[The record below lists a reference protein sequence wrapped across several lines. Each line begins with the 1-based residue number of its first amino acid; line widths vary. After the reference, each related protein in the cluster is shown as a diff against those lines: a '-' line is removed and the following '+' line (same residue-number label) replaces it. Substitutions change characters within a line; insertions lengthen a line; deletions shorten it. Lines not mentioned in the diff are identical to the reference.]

1 MMMVIEDNSVKVKD
15 VETHYLKVGK
25 GSPLVLLP
33 SGSGRA
39 REYEGVLSGLSTHHT
54 LYSFDY
60 PGFGASGELD
70 HITGSEDLACFLSDF
85 ADVLHISHFHLLGYS
100 MGGWVALHFAI
111 RFPQRV
117 RKLILAATSG
127 VRLKEFPIANP
138 TKMSAREILDSF
150 YYNPKVRQQV
160 ASRRL
165 TDQDRQEINRSSQ
178 ALARLIARKKVVP
191 DLGDRLLDVTA
202 PTLILSAE
210 EDRVVPPKHQRV
222 LHEKI
227 WGSRLVSIPQCGH
240 DLLREQPQRLVKEV
254 IGFLK

>member
-1 MMMVIEDNSVKVKD
+1 MMVIEDNSVKVKD
-15 VETHYLKVGK
+15 VETHYLKAGK

-39 REYEGVLSGLSTHHT
+39 REYEGVLTSLSTHHT
-54 LYSFDY
+54 VYSFDY
-60 PGFGASGELD
+60 PGFGASGEFD
-70 HITGSEDLACFLSDF
+70 RITGTEDLACFLGDF
-85 ADVLHISHFHLLGYS
+85 ADVLHLSHFHLLGYS

-127 VRLKEFPIANP
+127 VRLKEVPIANP

-150 YYNPKVRQQV
+150 YYNPKVRLQV
-160 ASRRL
+160 ASRKL
-165 TDQDRQEINRSSQ
+165 SDQDRQEINRSSQ

-191 DLGDRLLDVTA
+191 DLGDRLLDITS

-210 EDRVVPPKHQRV
+210 EDRVVPPKHQRI

-227 WGSRLVSIPQCGH
+227 WGSKLVTFSQCGH
-240 DLLREQPQRLVKEV
+240 DLLREHPQRLVKEV
-254 IGFLK
+254 VAFLK